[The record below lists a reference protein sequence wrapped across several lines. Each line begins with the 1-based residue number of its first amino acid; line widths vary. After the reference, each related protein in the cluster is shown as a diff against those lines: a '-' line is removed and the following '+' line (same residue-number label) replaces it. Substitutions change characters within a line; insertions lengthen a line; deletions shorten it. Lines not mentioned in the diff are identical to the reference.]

1 MREESGL
8 TSLSTSD
15 DKEVITRLR
24 ASGAKGRVKAILDE
38 RTLSLETKTGQVLSV
53 KLNNISRADHHHTT
67 LIPFT
72 YAFIGALLILIS
84 IRNLV
89 DPTAKALSLAIGISL
104 VLGNIVTRRP
114 TLTITY
120 NEEDCYALHGPDSKL
135 MDMSYLIHRLQE
147 GLSLADA
154 RAGLSTLNQDID
166 YPMTSVIEEELN
178 GRVTPNP
185 NLNAILGVESDQEEI
200 SEFMDAE
207 LELFPSSGEGI
218 LDSFQSESESI
229 RDDPLIRRAREN
241 IETRRNHSEIT
252 IKIPTDHLLPPR
264 DDRELV
270 PQSVDFIN
278 NEPDYSTSLQSSSE
292 FETEDM
298 FGFMMIEETGPT
310 QQDSSIDDE
319 IQQTIP
325 NSIDVVQPSRGRPI
339 SSSEMIRNAQEP
351 NYLPSF
357 AGRDGYLVPGANESE
372 VVRDEPSNTI
382 QEVPESIIKAAKKE
396 SQISHHSVEEV
407 VEQSRRMQSIKQKKA
422 KSVFVPRQRTNSRGN
437 SFVKRPSVLQN
448 RSDLRSIG
456 RSFTN
461 RITSLRNREQTG
473 YAEEYS
479 DSDSGLN
486 PGQTAPAM
494 RTDQIMRLRANQDRE
509 AMIAGQID
517 SLRQSNGGVVSDD
530 AVSRMMSHLGNGAD
544 LNNRIEGDRLKEL
557 STISF
562 EEFEQTSS
570 QGNQKEGIGGLPRL
584 D

>member
-1 MREESGL
+1 M
-8 TSLSTSD
+8 
-15 DKEVITRLR
+15 
-24 ASGAKGRVKAILDE
+24 
-38 RTLSLETKTGQVLSV
+38 
-53 KLNNISRADHHHTT
+53 
-67 LIPFT
+67 
-72 YAFIGALLILIS
+72 
-84 IRNLV
+84 
-89 DPTAKALSLAIGISL
+89 
-104 VLGNIVTRRP
+104 
-114 TLTITY
+114 
-120 NEEDCYALHGPDSKL
+120 
-135 MDMSYLIHRLQE
+135 
-147 GLSLADA
+147 SLADA

-166 YPMTSVIEEELN
+166 YPMTSVIEEELS

-185 NLNAILGVESDQEEI
+185 NLNAILGVESDEEEI

-218 LDSFQSESESI
+218 LDSFQSESETI

-292 FETEDM
+292 FETENM
-298 FGFMMIEETGPT
+298 FGFMMIEETGIQ
-310 QQDSSIDDE
+310 QQDSTIDDE
-319 IQQTIP
+319 IQQNIP
-325 NSIDVVQPSRGRPI
+325 NSIDVAQPSRGRPI
-339 SSSEMIRNAQEP
+339 SSSEMIRNAQ
-351 NYLPSF
+351 NQDFLPSF
-357 AGRDGYLVPGANESE
+357 AGQDGYLIPGANEPEGVRHE
-372 VVRDEPSNTI
+372 VPHSI

-396 SQISHHSVEEV
+396 NLISHNSVEEV
-407 VEQSRRMQSIKQKKA
+407 AEQSRRMQSIKQKKA

-437 SFVKRPSVLQN
+437 SFVKRPSASQN

-461 RITSLRNREQTG
+461 RISSLRNREQTG

-479 DSDSGLN
+479 DSDSRLN

-557 STISF
+557 SNISF

>member
-104 VLGNIVTRRP
+104 VFGNIVTRRP

-166 YPMTSVIEEELN
+166 YPMTSVIEEELS

-185 NLNAILGVESDQEEI
+185 NLNAILGVESDEEEI
-200 SEFMDAE
+200 SEFMDTE

-270 PQSVDFIN
+270 PQPVDFIN
-278 NEPDYSTSLQSSSE
+278 NEPEYSTSIHSSSE
-292 FETEDM
+292 FATEDM
-298 FGFMMIEETGPT
+298 FGFMMIEEGAPP
-310 QQDSSIDDE
+310 QQNSAIDDE
-319 IQQTIP
+319 IQQIIP
-325 NSIDVVQPSRGRPI
+325 NSIDVVEPSRERSI
-339 SSSEMIRNAQEP
+339 SSSEMIKNAQNQ
-351 NYLPSF
+351 NYIPSF
-357 AGRDGYLVPGANESE
+357 AGKDGYLIPGANDQERLRNE
-372 VVRDEPSNTI
+372 DSNSI
-382 QEVPESIIKAAKKE
+382 QDVPESIIKAAKKE
-396 SQISHHSVEEV
+396 SQISHNSVEEV
-407 VEQSRRMQSIKQKKA
+407 AEQSRHMQSIKHKKA

-437 SFVKRPSVLQN
+437 SFVKRPIVSQN
-448 RSDLRSIG
+448 RIDLRSIG

-461 RITSLRNREQTG
+461 RIASLRTREQTS

-479 DSDSGLN
+479 DSDSRLN

>member
-185 NLNAILGVESDQEEI
+185 NLNAILGVESDEEEI

-207 LELFPSSGEGI
+207 LELFPTSGEGI

-298 FGFMMIEETGPT
+298 FGFMMIEETGHQ

-319 IQQTIP
+319 IQQNIP

-372 VVRDEPSNTI
+372 GVRHEASNTI

-396 SQISHHSVEEV
+396 SQISHNSVEEV
-407 VEQSRRMQSIKQKKA
+407 AEQSRHMQSIKHKKA
-422 KSVFVPRQRTNSRGN
+422 KSVFVPRQSTNSRGN
-437 SFVKRPSVLQN
+437 SFVKRTNMSQN

-486 PGQTAPAM
+486 PGQAAPAM

-517 SLRQSNGGVVSDD
+517 SLRQSNGGAVSDD
-530 AVSRMMSHLGNGAD
+530 VVSKMMSHLGKGAD
-544 LNNRIEGDRLKEL
+544 LSNRIEGDRLKEL
-557 STISF
+557 SSISF

-570 QGNQKEGIGGLPRL
+570 QGNQKEGIGGLQRL

>member
-24 ASGAKGRVKAILDE
+24 VSGAKGRVKAILDE

-104 VLGNIVTRRP
+104 VFGNIVTRRP

-166 YPMTSVIEEELN
+166 YPMTSVIEEELS

-185 NLNAILGVESDQEEI
+185 NLNAILGVESDEEEI
-200 SEFMDAE
+200 SEFMDTE

-270 PQSVDFIN
+270 PQPVDFIN
-278 NEPDYSTSLQSSSE
+278 NEPEYSTSIHSSSE
-292 FETEDM
+292 FATEDM
-298 FGFMMIEETGPT
+298 FGFMMIEEGAPP
-310 QQDSSIDDE
+310 QQNSAIDDE
-319 IQQTIP
+319 IQQIIP
-325 NSIDVVQPSRGRPI
+325 NSIDVVEPSRERSI
-339 SSSEMIRNAQEP
+339 SSSEMIKNAQNQ
-351 NYLPSF
+351 NYIPSF
-357 AGRDGYLVPGANESE
+357 AGKDGYLIPGANDQERLRNE
-372 VVRDEPSNTI
+372 DSNSI
-382 QEVPESIIKAAKKE
+382 QDVPESIIKAAKKE
-396 SQISHHSVEEV
+396 SQISHNSVEEV
-407 VEQSRRMQSIKQKKA
+407 AEQSRHMQSIKHKKA

-437 SFVKRPSVLQN
+437 SFVKRPIVSQN
-448 RSDLRSIG
+448 RIDLRSIG

-461 RITSLRNREQTG
+461 RIASLRTREQTS

-479 DSDSGLN
+479 DSDSRLN

>member
-1 MREESGL
+1 MRGESGL

-24 ASGAKGRVKAILDE
+24 AAGAKGRVKAILDE

-104 VLGNIVTRRP
+104 VFGNIVTRRP

-166 YPMTSVIEEELN
+166 YPMTSVIEEEMT
-178 GRVTPNP
+178 RVTQNP
-185 NLNAILGVESDQEEI
+185 SLNSILGVESDEEEI

-207 LELFPSSGEGI
+207 LELFPTSGEGI
-218 LDSFQSESESI
+218 LDSFQSESQSI

-270 PQSVDFIN
+270 PQPVDFIN

-292 FETEDM
+292 FATEDP
-298 FGFMMIEETGPT
+298 FGFMMIEESDHP
-310 QQDSSIDDE
+310 QQDSSFGDE
-319 IQQTIP
+319 IQQNIP
-325 NSIDVVQPSRGRPI
+325 HSIDVVQPSREHQI
-339 SSSEMIRNAQEP
+339 SSSEMIKNAQNQ
-351 NYLPSF
+351 NYIPSF
-357 AGRDGYLVPGANESE
+357 AGKDGYLIPGANDQENVRLDASNPIHE
-372 VVRDEPSNTI
+372 VK
-382 QEVPESIIKAAKKE
+382 ESIIKAAKKE
-396 SQISHHSVEEV
+396 SQISHNSAEEV
-407 VEQSRRMQSIKQKKA
+407 AEESSRMQSIKQKKA
-422 KSVFVPRQRTNSRGN
+422 KSVFVPRQRTNGKGN
-437 SFVKRPSVLQN
+437 SFVKRPSVSQN

-456 RSFTN
+456 RSFSN
-461 RITSLRNREQTG
+461 RISSLRNREQSG

-479 DSDSGLN
+479 DSDSRLS

-494 RTDQIMRLRANQDRE
+494 RTDQIMRLRANQDRG

-530 AVSRMMSHLGNGAD
+530 AVSRMMSHLGNVAD
-544 LNNRIEGDRLKEL
+544 LNNRIEGERLKEL

-562 EEFEQTSS
+562 DEFEQTSS